1 MDTQRREDVE
11 RILDQMRPWIRS
23 DGGDVSLV
31 DISAR
36 GVVTVRLEGNCVG
49 CGAQQMTLD
58 DGIKSVMVS
67 QLDWVTSVVA
77 LEGEAQKATVRG
89 IRSLLEQDM
98 ASTEALL
105 VELDDALLSM
115 QPADPLPEQVDRW
128 LEHFDTRLSLLMHRE
143 EQCVFPV
150 LRDFLNTASGPV
162 GMMARDHA
170 DLRQKN
176 EALRAAADSFESW
189 SDATRTRLRDSGRA
203 VTRQLSAHLIKERAS
218 VFELLDR
225 ELPDDLRKEVIQD
238 LQRHE
243 AARPVLEPI
252 TKEGAK
258 P

>member
-1 MDTQRREDVE
+1 MDAKRREDVE
-11 RILDQMRPWIRS
+11 RVLDQMRPWIRS

-77 LEGEAQKATVRG
+77 LEGEAQATVGPG
-89 IRSLLEQDM
+89 IRSLLDQDM

-105 VELDDALLSM
+105 VELDDVLLSM
-115 QPADPLPEQVDRW
+115 EPADPLPEQVNQW
-128 LEHFDTRLSLLMHRE
+128 LTHFDTRLSLLMNRE

-162 GMMARDHA
+162 AMMTRDHTE
-170 DLRQKN
+170 LKQKN
-176 EALRAAADSFESW
+176 EELRAAAEAFEPW
-189 SDATRTRLRDSGRA
+189 NDAARTRLRDAGRA
-203 VTRQLSAHLIKERAS
+203 VTRQLSSHLIKERAS
-218 VFELLDR
+218 VIELLDR
-225 ELPDDLRKEVIQD
+225 ALPDDLRKEVIQD

-243 AARPVLEPI
+243 AARLALIP
-252 TKEGAK
+252 TTREGAK